1 MIKKIFLSVFAL
13 ASAFVASAAVETVTS
28 PDKHIVL
35 TFSNDGDVPSYSVAV
50 DGRILIA
57 DSKLGVVASN
67 WNYNPTGKIKVKRSS
82 KNEKWTQ
89 PWGENKECRKALYRD
104 RSDHDCCDWS
114 AVLPFCADF

>member
-13 ASAFVASAAVETVTS
+13 VSAFVGSAAVETVTS
-28 PDKHIVL
+28 PDKRIVL

-89 PWGENKECRKALYRD
+89 HWGENKECRNHYKEMLIQ
-104 RSDHDCCDWS
+104 
-114 AVLPFCADF
+114 LADEQLAIRFLLFND